1 MCSPLCM
8 CHTGQSDR
16 DCTHIQWSCV
26 RRDWRVCVQEH
37 VAARCRDGVAGCRRD
52 VAPCRERVAPC
63 RGRVAGVSRHVASVS
78 RHVAGVSRHVV
89 SVSRACRAVSRRVT
103 GCRSHVGDRSTCV
116 NTSTCLKGPAR
127 LGGIDPDFLA
137 ALTTVHRRE
146 QEGVQADLRCPETR
160 ARIPTSRC
168 TARRTSNLWTS
179 PARRQSARPRPP
191 RSRVLY
197 RLSSDTQLSAVT

>member
-1 MCSPLCM
+1 MHYQVAQPRGAQHSPWTERGDVM
-8 CHTGQSDR
+8 TGVGNVGFDWCAQLYACVTHDR
-16 DCTHIQWSCV
+16 VTGTARTSSGAVCDGIGECV
-26 RRDWRVCVQEH
+26 CKIARTCCCEVSRWCRGVSQ
-37 VAARCRDGVAGCRRD
+37 RCRAMSRGCRRD

-127 LGGIDPDFLA
+127 LGGHVGL
-137 ALTTVHRRE
+137 L
-146 QEGVQADLRCPETR
+146 
-160 ARIPTSRC
+160 
-168 TARRTSNLWTS
+168 
-179 PARRQSARPRPP
+179 
-191 RSRVLY
+191 
-197 RLSSDTQLSAVT
+197 QL

>member
-1 MCSPLCM
+1 MS
-8 CHTGQSDR
+8 R
-16 DCTHIQWSCV
+16 
-26 RRDWRVCVQEH
+26 
-37 VAARCRDGVAGCRRD
+37 GCRRD

-127 LGGIDPDFLA
+127 LGGS
-137 ALTTVHRRE
+137 
-146 QEGVQADLRCPETR
+146 CR
-160 ARIPTSRC
+160 ARECAVQVLVRRQTAHPFIHSDHKRAVNRLPPRGSPSRHGALLAHELTVELSHSSSHGAKRQSC
-168 TARRTSNLWTS
+168 HAGKSISVARRNALWHS
-179 PARRQSARPRPP
+179 LASG
-191 RSRVLY
+191 S
-197 RLSSDTQLSAVT
+197 